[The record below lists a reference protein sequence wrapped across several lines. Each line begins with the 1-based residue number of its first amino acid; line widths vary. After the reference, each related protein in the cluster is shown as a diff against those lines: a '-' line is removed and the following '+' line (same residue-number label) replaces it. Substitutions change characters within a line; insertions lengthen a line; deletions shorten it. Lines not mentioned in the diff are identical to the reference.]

1 MSVTNV
7 GKFIDKIGDE
17 EKILLDLKEKGNPYS
32 KFDKYSY
39 AENVLAPLADKM
51 GVPFFAEEWVA
62 WREDMIAETLGNVEN
77 NHVVK

>member
-7 GKFIDKIGDE
+7 SKFIDKIGDDAE
-17 EKILLDLKEKGNPYS
+17 LLQELKAKGNPYS

-39 AENVLAPLADKM
+39 AENILAPLADKM

-62 WREDMIAETLGNVEN
+62 WREDMLECILEEVQ
-77 NHVVK
+77 KK

>member
-7 GKFIDKIGDE
+7 SKFINKIGDE
-17 EKILLDLKEKGNPYS
+17 AELLQELKAKGNPYS

-39 AENVLAPLADKM
+39 AENILAPLADKM

-62 WREDMIAETLGNVEN
+62 WREDMLECILEEVQ
-77 NHVVK
+77 KK

>member
-7 GKFIDKIGDE
+7 SKFIDKIGDDAE
-17 EKILLDLKEKGNPYS
+17 LLQELKAKGNPYS

-39 AENVLAPLADKM
+39 AENILAPLADKM

-62 WREDMIAETLGNVEN
+62 WREDMLEGILEEVQ
-77 NHVVK
+77 KK

>member
-7 GKFIDKIGDE
+7 SKFINKIGDE
-17 EKILLDLKEKGNPYS
+17 AELLQELKAKGNPYS

-39 AENVLAPLADKM
+39 AENILAPLADKM

-62 WREDMIAETLGNVEN
+62 WREDILESVSAETKQVPMD
-77 NHVVK
+77 K

>member
-17 EKILLDLKEKGNPYS
+17 KEILLDLKEKGNPYS

-39 AENVLAPLADKM
+39 AENILAPLADKM
-51 GVPFFAEEWVA
+51 GVPFFAEEWVE
-62 WREDMIAETLGNVEN
+62 WREDMLAETLGKTKT
-77 NHVVK
+77 H

>member
-17 EKILLDLKEKGNPYS
+17 EEILHALKEKGNPYS

-62 WREDMIAETLGNVEN
+62 WREEMISETIGNVEN
-77 NHVVK
+77 NYVVK

>member
-17 EKILLDLKEKGNPYS
+17 EKILLALKEKGNPYS

-62 WREDMIAETLGNVEN
+62 WREEMISETIGNVEN
-77 NHVVK
+77 NYVVK

>member
-7 GKFIDKIGDE
+7 SKFINKIGDE
-17 EKILLDLKEKGNPYS
+17 AELLQELKAKGNPYS

-39 AENVLAPLADKM
+39 AENILAPLADKM

-62 WREDMIAETLGNVEN
+62 WREDMLEGILEEVQ
-77 NHVVK
+77 KK

>member
-17 EKILLDLKEKGNPYS
+17 KEILLDLKEKGNPYS

-39 AENVLAPLADKM
+39 AENILAPIADKM

-62 WREDMIAETLGNVEN
+62 WRENMLAETLGETKT
-77 NHVVK
+77 H